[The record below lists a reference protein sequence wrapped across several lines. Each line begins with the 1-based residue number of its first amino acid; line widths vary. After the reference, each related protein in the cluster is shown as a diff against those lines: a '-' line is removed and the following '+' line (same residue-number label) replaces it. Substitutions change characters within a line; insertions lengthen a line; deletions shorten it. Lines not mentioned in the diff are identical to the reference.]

1 MRPVAAADAAEAHR
15 KVCFGACPHQ
25 NVQNRSVFE
34 RTGLFFR

>member
-1 MRPVAAADAAEAHR
+1 MRPVDAADAAEALR
-15 KVCFGACPHQ
+15 KVRFEACPHQ